1 LGFVKHNAFT
11 ATATP
16 LLTAK
21 EPYFMKRLPFALFL
35 SCILLSFAALA
46 EPSPLKPQTQG
57 EVAFVSGGVG
67 DDEQSAMQAMRADYN
82 LSLLFSLKGTG
93 EYVSE
98 VTVRITDASGKA
110 CLETVSYGPML
121 LAQIKPGRYIVSV
134 DLGGQAIHRSV
145 TVRGKKR
152 TALSFAWL
160 QEQKG

>member
-1 LGFVKHNAFT
+1 LGFVEAQRLHHHCGAIVDRQG
-11 ATATP
+11 AI
-16 LLTAK
+16 
-21 EPYFMKRLPFALFL
+21 FMKRLPLALFL
-35 SCILLSFAALA
+35 SCVLLSFAALA